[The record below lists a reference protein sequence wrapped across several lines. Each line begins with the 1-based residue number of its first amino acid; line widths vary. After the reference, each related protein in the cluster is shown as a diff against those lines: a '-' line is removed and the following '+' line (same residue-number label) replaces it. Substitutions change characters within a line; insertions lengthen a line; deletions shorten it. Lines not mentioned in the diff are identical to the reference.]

1 MAVGL
6 SRCSLKSCPK
16 EEANVQIALVAQVVG
31 PKALK
36 ATATKVLPAKVEMSI
51 AGSEGLEAIVDMA
64 LLAKL
69 LSMVLL

>member
-1 MAVGL
+1 M
-6 SRCSLKSCPK
+6 
-16 EEANVQIALVAQVVG
+16 G